1 MSGPRCQV
9 PPLSEAQICQIAG
22 SIRRDMQIQTDGFPL
37 IQFLEFAMP
46 RVFPGFALEAGLK
59 EDMGANHGLTIPSEN
74 VIRLREDVY
83 DGLYRD
89 AGRDRFT
96 AAHELGH
103 YIMHRSVPIVFHRTD
118 QGQLKPFMDSE
129 WQANTFAGHLL
140 MPKHLLMQCGSL
152 EEIARRFGVSL
163 QAAAVQ
169 NRKMT
174 KFGMNILN

>member
-9 PPLSEAQICQIAG
+9 PPLSEAQISQIAD
-22 SIRRDMQIQTDGFPL
+22 SIRHNMQIQTDDFPL

-46 RVFPGFALEAGLK
+46 RIFPGFALEAGLK
-59 EDMGANHGLTIPSEN
+59 DEMGANHGLTIPSEN

-83 DGLYRD
+83 DGLYRN

-103 YIMHRSVPIVFHRTD
+103 YIMHRSVPIVFHRTE
-118 QGQLKPFMDSE
+118 QGQLKSYLDSE

-140 MPKHLLMQCGSL
+140 MPRHLLMTCQSL
-152 EEIARRFGVSL
+152 DEVARRFGVSL
-163 QAAAVQ
+163 QAASVQ

-174 KFGMNILN
+174 KFGMRILN